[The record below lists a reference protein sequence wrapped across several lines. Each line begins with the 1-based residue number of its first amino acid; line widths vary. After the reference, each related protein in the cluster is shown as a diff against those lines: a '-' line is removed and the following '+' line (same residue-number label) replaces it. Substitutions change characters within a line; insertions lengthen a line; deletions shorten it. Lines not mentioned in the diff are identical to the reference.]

1 MKNKKMMV
9 AVGCTALAV
18 ILLICVIAWRA
29 GGDKPVDPT
38 GGTIQGTAGSSGD
51 ETTESTALESGLG
64 ESYFPEDTQIPT
76 DTWPDD
82 VIPPNNEPTKPST
95 EGTDP
100 ATDPSG
106 ESTTPSNEPSAPVT
120 EPSEPATEPSEPA
133 TEPTEPSEPA
143 TEPTEP
149 VHTHSYVSEVVEPIC
164 YEVGYTVHTCECG
177 DTYRDNYVDELGHDW
192 TEWETVKEP
201 AGDDPGT
208 KKRSCTVCGMVV
220 TQDIEKHE
228 HSYTAEVIE
237 VTCLD
242 YGMTVYTCDCGY
254 SYTGDYIMYP
264 GHDWSEWETTKE
276 VTTEATGERV
286 RCCNRCGEKATETI
300 PALDVETGEAYES
313 YIDPQIEVKENRTS
327 TSYKYL
333 ESRVSVTDFR
343 TWGEP
348 PSIWVNEDGNLTV
361 VYYNQ
366 SGERVEF
373 LTETPP
379 DDYINRYSILDD
391 GTYIVSLIGGYNK

>member
-38 GGTIQGTAGSSGD
+38 DGTTQGTAGSSGD

-82 VIPPNNEPTKPST
+82 VTPPNNEPTKPST

-120 EPSEPATEPSEPA
+120 EPSEPATEP
-133 TEPTEPSEPA
+133 TEPA

-208 KKRSCTVCGMVV
+208 KKRSCKVCGMVV

-276 VTTEATGERV
+276 ATTEATGERV
-286 RCCNRCGEKATETI
+286 RCCDRCGEKATETI
-300 PALDVETGEAYES
+300 PALDAETGEAYES
-313 YIDPQIEVKENRTS
+313 YIDPRITVRKNRTN

-333 ESRVSVTDFR
+333 DYGVAVNDFR
-343 TWGEP
+343 TWGDP
-348 PSIWVNEDGNLTV
+348 PSIWVNDDGTLTV
-361 VYYNQ
+361 VYYDQN
-366 SGERVEF
+366 GTRIEF
-373 LTETPP
+373 KTEVPP
-379 DDYINRYSILDD
+379 EDYINSYVILDD
-391 GTYIVSLIGGYNK
+391 GTYDSDLIGGYNK

>member
-82 VIPPNNEPTKPST
+82 VTPPNNEPTKPST

-133 TEPTEPSEPA
+133 TEPTEPATEPA

-149 VHTHSYVSEVVEPIC
+149 VHTHSYYAEVIPPVCNED
-164 YEVGYTVHTCECG
+164 GYTEHICDCG
-177 DTYRDNYVDELGHDW
+177 DTYRDDFVPELGHKW
-192 TEWETVKEP
+192 TEWTVIKQATTSEP
-201 AGDDPGT
+201 GSQ
-208 KKRSCTVCGMVV
+208 KRSCTVCGFEDTAVIPNHV
-220 TQDIEKHE
+220 
-228 HSYTAEVIE
+228 HSYTEEWIPPTCEVE
-237 VTCLD
+237 GYLLHTCS
-242 YGMTVYTCDCGY
+242 CGRTY
-254 SYTGDYIMYP
+254 KSDNVAYL
-264 GHDWSEWETTKE
+264 GHVWSEWEITVQPTT
-276 VTTEATGERV
+276 TSTGERV
-286 RCCNRCGEKATETI
+286 RSCSRCNEVVTELV
-300 PALDVETGEAYES
+300 PALDPETGEAYES
-313 YIDPQIEVKENRTS
+313 YIDPRITVREYPFNTG
-327 TSYKYL
+327 YKY
-333 ESRVSVTDFR
+333 EEFSVTDYR
-343 TWGEP
+343 TWGDP
-348 PSIWVNEDGNLTV
+348 PSIWINEDGTWTV
-361 VYYNQ
+361 VYFDQNG
-366 SGERVEF
+366 SRVEF
-373 LTETPP
+373 LMELPP
-379 DDYINRYSILDD
+379 EDYIRSCSIMDD
-391 GTYIVSLIGGYNK
+391 GTYLVTLVGGYNK

>member
-38 GGTIQGTAGSSGD
+38 GGTTQGTAGSSGD

-82 VIPPNNEPTKPST
+82 VTPPNNEPTKPST

-120 EPSEPATEPSEPA
+120 EPSEPATEPTEPA
-133 TEPTEPSEPA
+133 TDPTEPA
-143 TEPTEP
+143 TAPTEP

-208 KKRSCTVCGMVV
+208 KKRSCKVCGMVV

-228 HSYTAEVIE
+228 HSYTE
-237 VTCLD
+237 VTVDPTCTE
-242 YGMTVYTCDCGY
+242 YGYTTSVCSCGN
-254 SYTGDYIMYP
+254 SYTSDMVKNL
-264 GHDWSEWETTKE
+264 GHDWSEWVVTVEPTTTS
-276 VTTEATGERV
+276 VGEKQRT
-286 RCCNRCGEKATETI
+286 CSRCGTETEVI
-300 PALDVETGEAYES
+300 PMLDANTGEAYES
-313 YIDPQIEVKENRTS
+313 YIDPRITVKKNRSS
-327 TSYKYL
+327 TAYDYGSFGI
-333 ESRVSVTDFR
+333 TDYR

-348 PSIWVNEDGNLTV
+348 PSIWINEDGTWTV
-361 VYYNQ
+361 VYYQ
-366 SGERVEF
+366 QDGTRVEF
-373 LTETPP
+373 LMEMPP
-379 DDYINRYSILDD
+379 ENFICDCSIKDD
-391 GTYIVSLIGGYNK
+391 GTYKVTLTGSYAK